1 MKTIGVVRRI
11 DELGRIVIPKEI
23 RRTLKIKDGESLE
36 IFLEDGNIILKKYS
50 HFGEL
55 RDFYDKFVDSISISI
70 DKTVLITDRCNVIA
84 GAGTL
89 KNNYV
94 TFDISSDVDRIIDK
108 RTNTFSYVKTSFS
121 IVKDRIDIIG
131 YVVCPI
137 IVDGDAIGS
146 IIIVSNSCNLD
157 SFDERTAIVYSK
169 FFSKYIEIWFLLWYN
184 FSQMWWRKVRIIFEI
199 VESLW
204 FGENKYFK
212 LFGMIFGTDILSA
225 EMR

>member
-1 MKTIGVVRRI
+1 MIS
-11 DELGRIVIPKEI
+11 LLIVFQ
-23 RRTLKIKDGESLE
+23 
-36 IFLEDGNIILKKYS
+36 FLA
-50 HFGEL
+50 
-55 RDFYDKFVDSISISI
+55 V
-70 DKTVLITDRCNVIA
+70 A
-84 GAGTL
+84 GAL

-94 TFDISSDVDRIIDK
+94 IFDISSDVDRIIDK

-169 FFSKYIEIWFLLWYN
+169 FFSKYIEI
-184 FSQMWWRKVRIIFEI
+184 
-199 VESLW
+199 
-204 FGENKYFK
+204 
-212 LFGMIFGTDILSA
+212 
-225 EMR
+225 